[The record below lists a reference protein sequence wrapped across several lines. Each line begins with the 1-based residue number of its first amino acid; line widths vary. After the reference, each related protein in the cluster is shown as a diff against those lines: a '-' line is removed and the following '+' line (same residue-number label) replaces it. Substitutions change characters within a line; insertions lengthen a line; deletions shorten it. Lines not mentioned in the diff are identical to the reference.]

1 MATMKKR
8 IVLRTI
14 ARKEYDEA
22 GDWYEARR
30 RGLGVSFTE
39 AVELVLDQIAT
50 QPDFY
55 AIVQDDTREAV
66 VRGFPYCVYY
76 CEEVTQVIV
85 FAVFH
90 TSRDPAVWQSGT

>member
-1 MATMKKR
+1 MKKR
-8 IVLRTI
+8 IVLRSI

-39 AVELVLDQIAT
+39 AVEVVLDQIAT

-55 AIVQDDTREAV
+55 AIVQDDTREAL
-66 VRGFPYCVYY
+66 VRGFPYCVYFR
-76 CEEVTQVIV
+76 EEASEVIV
-85 FAVFH
+85 LAVFH
-90 TSRDPAVWQSGT
+90 TSRDPAVWQSRT